1 LRSNDFAGNAEAALT
16 ALPAVSLFISL
27 LVIVNPALAV
37 PVYLNLTRRCT
48 ARQRQGIALTAA
60 AAVAAILVVAAL
72 FGTEILAVLRITVDA
87 LRAAGGVL
95 VILLAIDL
103 LWPPRP
109 APPTTEDPET
119 QSPAIVPIAFPLL
132 AGPGSIAVVIS
143 AAADYP
149 GWAARGVIGVVIG
162 AIALVALLGLLL
174 AAPIYRLLGDTGLDV
189 LSRLMAMVLLGVGVE
204 MLVVGLGGMLPGL
217 TR

>member
-1 LRSNDFAGNAEAALT
+1 MTSS
-16 ALPAVSLFISL
+16 PVVSLFVSL

-37 PVYLNLTRRCT
+37 PVYLNLTRQCT
-48 ARQRQGIALTAA
+48 ARQRHAIALTAA
-60 AAVAAILVVAAL
+60 AAVAGILAIAAL
-72 FGTEILAVLRITVDA
+72 FGTEILALLSITVDA

-103 LWPPRP
+103 LWPRP
-109 APPTTEDPET
+109 AAPTASEDAEA

-149 GWAARGVIGVVIG
+149 GWAARGLIGVVIG
-162 AIALVALLGLLL
+162 GVALVALVGLLL

-189 LSRLMAMVLLGVGVE
+189 LSRLMAMVLLGVGIE
-204 MLVVGLGGMLPGL
+204 MLVVGLGGSLPGL

>member
-1 LRSNDFAGNAEAALT
+1 MTSSV
-16 ALPAVSLFISL
+16 VSLFVSL

-37 PVYLNLTRRCT
+37 PVYLNLTRQCT
-48 ARQRQGIALTAA
+48 GRQRQGIAITAA
-60 AAVAAILVVAAL
+60 AAVAAILAIAAL
-72 FGTEILAVLRITVDA
+72 FGTEILAALRITVDA

-103 LWPPRP
+103 LWPRP
-109 APPTTEDPET
+109 AAPAATEHAEA

-143 AAADYP
+143 AAAEYP
-149 GWAARGVIGVVIG
+149 SWEARGLIGVVIA
-162 AIALVALLGLLL
+162 AIALVALVGLLL

-189 LSRLMAMVLLGVGVE
+189 LSRLMAMVLLGVGIE
-204 MLVVGLGGMLPGL
+204 MLVVGLGGLLPAL
-217 TR
+217 TK